1 MTYKY
6 LNDDGLKAYTKKVKG
21 ALKDLH
27 TPIAISTLNTAE
39 SNAQNVRNI
48 TDFVAKAKAAGITDV
63 DGMSVTCLLSSGY
76 SGVGYLHFV
85 DGNYTLQGVEI
96 QEELDHSTCFL
107 VWDDGSYK
115 KTNLITG
122 EVTSQMLTRG
132 ARKPIIL
139 TPETTEVDEET
150 YQKLLSE
157 NADVIF
163 KTDGSILANI
173 LIPTYNEA
181 TGVYYFTGLSVEGT
195 ALYDTYLYGYKVSI
209 NETAPHKVTIEELYA
224 TDIFTIIDDSGF
236 INKSILSPV
245 LKEIDLTGT
254 DAQRKAKLDQFE
266 TDWKALTGA
275 SDLTGARF
283 VGLYTG
289 KDSNYRTALFIHKFN
304 QDTTFS
310 VYEGISMGSDK
321 GYGDIHKNM
330 NEKVE
335 VNNINGA
342 IIITPLFSHL
352 ESVEI
357 LTDNSAESKKKNL
370 DNLNAYKSNLELL
383 GVDTSIGFQVPIR
396 VGMAGGILFRGGS
409 SIYSGYFS
417 HNYIIVAGSG
427 KVSYKEVQLTE
438 STELITS
445 HKAIVPAINEVSII
459 AKAVRA
465 FGAIELKASD
475 NAANKAALTAYKKIL
490 TDAGIS
496 ITNGYSVPVRITG
509 NAQEYHGMLNIGT
522 GALLSGIV
530 TDANETHHYP
540 FNVNTTDGAITFDAN
555 NYFLEKTSNEVT
567 EMLDAI
573 KYSYTPVSLT
583 ATTSTNKTQLD
594 LFLSKVPN
602 AQVMHCT
609 YKDVYAGTLHK
620 IGTDWFGLLVKN
632 TNNYE
637 DAIQVKLQADG
648 TLVEG
653 TTSLAQVNAKL
664 ANIIG

>member
-76 SGVGYLHFV
+76 SGVGYIHFV

-122 EVTSQMLTRG
+122 AVTSFKLAKG

-139 TPETTEVDEET
+139 TPSTTEVDEET
-150 YQKLLSE
+150 YQKLLDD
-157 NADVIF
+157 NVDVIF
-163 KTDGSILANI
+163 KDAFILHIENI
-173 LIPTYNEA
+173 DRSDPEIINL
-181 TGVYYFTGLSVEGT
+181 YFTGRNIGVSSADEVLFSSYTVSVTKSSPHNVSSTEGT
-195 ALYDTYLYGYKVSI
+195 NNLQDILDSSGYL
-209 NETAPHKVTIEELYA
+209 
-224 TDIFTIIDDSGF
+224 
-236 INKSILSPV
+236 NKSTLSPV
-245 LKEIDLTGT
+245 LQQIELTGT
-254 DAQRKAKLDQFE
+254 DADRKAKLTQFE
-266 TDWKALTGA
+266 ADWKALTGA

-283 VGLYTG
+283 VGRINSSE
-289 KDSNYRTALFIHKFN
+289 SNAATVLLQYNSIN
-304 QDTTFS
+304 
-310 VYEGISMGSDK
+310 VEYEGISISDDIYPK
-321 GYGDIHKNM
+321 IQTVRADPVQGYLT
-330 NEKVE
+330 
-335 VNNINGA
+335 
-342 IIITPLFSHL
+342 ITPLFSHL
-352 ESVEI
+352 EAVEI
-357 LTDNSAESKKKNL
+357 FTDNSAASKQKNI
-370 DNLNAYKSNLELL
+370 DNLNAYKSNLEQL
-383 GVDTSIGFQVPIR
+383 GVDTSKGFQVPFQKDGGEEIGVLYYSAAMGQKEYIGISFSIR
-396 VGMAGGILFRGGS
+396 NTSRAQEV
-409 SIYSGYFS
+409 
-417 HNYIIVAGSG
+417 YINSTGTYTLRLLAFDS
-427 KVSYKEVQLTE
+427 KV
-438 STELITS
+438 ELIGQFA
-445 HKAIVPAINEVSII
+445 H
-459 AKAVRA
+459 AVNA

-490 TDAGIS
+490 TDADIS

-648 TLVEG
+648 TLIEG

-664 ANIIG
+664 DNIIG